1 MQSSIPQSRF
11 VGCLLGLALGDA
23 MGAPFEGGPI
33 ERALWKVIGKT
44 KEGHFRWTDD
54 TQTALD
60 LAESLI
66 QQPILDQDDFAYRL
80 ANSYRWSRGYGTGA
94 ARILKQIRR
103 GVDWRIA
110 NTNTFRQ
117 GSFGNGAAMRAP
129 VIGLAYVCRPSILVD
144 RAKASAIVTHAH
156 PLGQE
161 AAVLVALAT
170 SQACVGNRP
179 TEILA
184 YLQPHAK
191 QEEFSR
197 RLEIARVML
206 ESRKLEPN
214 RVRKALGNGIA
225 ATESCVTAIYIAL
238 RFLDASFDELLAF
251 TAACKGD
258 VDTIGAMA
266 GAIWGARNCAE
277 ALPANLISRLEQ
289 AIRIRDVAN
298 KLYEATM
305 RTETA

>member
-1 MQSSIPQSRF
+1 MQNPVPRSRF

-23 MGAPFEGGPI
+23 LGAPFEGGPM
-33 ERALWKVIGKT
+33 ERALWKIIGKT
-44 KEGHFRWTDD
+44 REGCFRWTDD
-54 TQTALD
+54 TQMALD
-60 LAESLI
+60 LAESLT
-66 QQPILDQDDFAYRL
+66 QQPILDQDDFAHRL
-80 ANSYRWSRGYGTGA
+80 AKSYRWSRGYGPGA

-110 NTNTFRQ
+110 NTKTFPQ

-170 SQACVGNRP
+170 SQAYLGKRP
-179 TEILA
+179 TEILE
-184 YLQPHAK
+184 YLQAHAE
-191 QEEFSR
+191 QEEFR
-197 RLEIARVML
+197 RSLEIARVSL
-206 ESRKLEPN
+206 ESKTLEPTG
-214 RVRKALGNGIA
+214 VRKALGNGIA

-238 RFLDASFDELLAF
+238 RFLDASFEKLLAF
-251 TAACKGD
+251 TAACIGD

-266 GAIWGARNCAE
+266 GAIWGARNGAE

-289 AIRIRDVAN
+289 ANRIRDVAK
-298 KLYEATM
+298 KLYEATI
-305 RTETA
+305 RETA